1 MPLKRPF
8 FSPKRS
14 WFKTGLSLCAQQVQT
29 NRTCMETGP
38 KACTCAHG
46 FNRVFIMDSSK
57 AVTLCIMYI
66 SKKCAYIYTNNLF
79 AWKQLS
85 SSSNGCKS
93 FVWHSCYSDRLFILN
108 IHLSW
113 KKINISYNINLAYK
127 LSLFS
132 EIKILPL
139 AAFILGVQS
148 TLYLALMLPKGD
160 ENCGEHIAYET
171 SRKSRNLLK

>member
-1 MPLKRPF
+1 
-8 FSPKRS
+8 
-14 WFKTGLSLCAQQVQT
+14 
-29 NRTCMETGP
+29 
-38 KACTCAHG
+38 
-46 FNRVFIMDSSK
+46 
-57 AVTLCIMYI
+57 
-66 SKKCAYIYTNNLF
+66 
-79 AWKQLS
+79 
-85 SSSNGCKS
+85 
-93 FVWHSCYSDRLFILN
+93 
-108 IHLSW
+108 
-113 KKINISYNINLAYK
+113 LAYK